1 MIPIPLAFPHSTP
14 RVPTT
19 PPPTVRNLIPFSL
32 KPPSPP
38 PLFLTHNSISHS
50 QTLYSLSQTNL
61 TFSLCLDLNF
71 TMGGLSIITSPTD
84 EMSPPHLRAH
94 RAFLLSNYL
103 LLGCASGCA
112 FLTLSLRLIPS
123 LYGFLLIF
131 LHALT
136 IGISISSCSTVAS
149 KSPTGSWYGAHMVV
163 TVIAAILQG
172 SVAILAFSRTDD
184 FLNDGLKSYVRQED
198 GVVILRMIGGLG
210 VSIFCLEWMSLAL
223 AFVLRYYAYVDNGSD
238 ASRRSARVA
247 QVDESVG
254 GNWPWM
260 VKV

>member
-1 MIPIPLAFPHSTP
+1 
-14 RVPTT
+14 
-19 PPPTVRNLIPFSL
+19 
-32 KPPSPP
+32 
-38 PLFLTHNSISHS
+38 
-50 QTLYSLSQTNL
+50 
-61 TFSLCLDLNF
+61 
-71 TMGGLSIITSPTD
+71 MGGLSIVTSPTD

-103 LLGCASGCA
+103 LLGAASGCA

-123 LYGFLLIF
+123 IYGILLII

-136 IGISISSCSTVAS
+136 IGISVSSCSTMTS
-149 KSPTGSWYGAHMVV
+149 STPSGRWYGAHMVV
-163 TVIAAILQG
+163 SVIAAILQG

-184 FLNDGLKSYVRQED
+184 FLNDGLKSYVREDD
-198 GVVILRMIGGLG
+198 GVVILHMIGGLG
-210 VSIFCLEWMSLAL
+210 VSIFCLEWIILAL

-238 ASRRSARVA
+238 SRRSGKVA
-247 QVDESVG
+247 QGEDNMVE